1 MTQVADRIILSGSTS
16 GKQIKVAATAT
27 AGTLIHTAVSGSSS
41 IDLVYIY
48 AYNSHS
54 ADVVLTIEFGGTTSP
69 DNLVKQ
75 TIPFQQ
81 GRFLILDGV
90 PLNGGLAVRAFA
102 GTANV
107 IMIDG
112 YVDRLV

>member
-1 MTQVADRIILSGSTS
+1 MTQVADRLLLSGSTS
-16 GKQIKVAATAT
+16 GRSIKVAATAT

-54 ADVVLTIEFGGTTSP
+54 ADVVLTIEFGGVSSP
-69 DNLVKQ
+69 DDLIKQ

-81 GRFLILDGV
+81 GRFLIIDGRA
-90 PLNGGLAVRAFA
+90 LNGGLAVRAFA
-102 GTANV
+102 ATTNV
-107 IMIDG
+107 ITIDG